1 MKGNS
6 EICFYS
12 IDGFKDF
19 FYGSMVPSTGYLE
32 LFDVRKYKNGVL
44 LRYPHRD
51 SPDKIPEYKN
61 EYMMYEAFR
70 EAARWRNII
79 GLRYVNDLNGKIRA
93 GKGKELIMLFEALQE
108 KRVAQLA
115 DTILKEKKRIILI
128 AGPSSS
134 GKTTFA
140 QRLCIQLKVNGS

>member
-1 MKGNS
+1 
-6 EICFYS
+6 
-12 IDGFKDF
+12 
-19 FYGSMVPSTGYLE
+19 
-32 LFDVRKYKNGVL
+32 
-44 LRYPHRD
+44 
-51 SPDKIPEYKN
+51 
-61 EYMMYEAFR
+61 MYEAFR

-79 GLRYVNDLNGKIRA
+79 GLRYVNDLNGKIRT

-134 GKTTFA
+134 GRRHLHKGFAYSLRLTACLLFTSVRMTFFWKGH
-140 QRLCIQLKVNGS
+140 RPLKMRTVNMTLKI